1 MSKDKKP
8 QCPFIQRFAED
19 LKLAGKA
26 DRTVQAYCRALR
38 KLCEH
43 LGKDPSEASEEDI
56 RNYLLFITKRR
67 SGVPAQST
75 WLCKRSSS
83 TIASP
88 VHAIGQS

>member
-19 LKLAGKA
+19 LKLAVKA

-43 LGKDPSEASEEDI
+43 LGHDPNQASEEDI
-56 RNYLLFITKRR
+56 RNYFAVRPPSEEVELQHGQRGSASL
-67 SGVPAQST
+67 S
-75 WLCKRSSS
+75 C

-88 VHAIGQS
+88 VHATGRS